1 MEECRRNMTWKR
13 PVIGGGAGS
22 CVPVI
27 AFDCGHGR
35 GGIKSATGVTVVPSD
50 LTVPV
55 EKDSVII
62 HMEEGLCG
70 RSRCRF
76 LTNVWVIFGN
86 PATEQQLLNYHL
98 LINMA
103 KHLLNYGRH
112 DITLLFHVHDN
123 LYTYLHRRI

>member
-1 MEECRRNMTWKR
+1 MTWKR
-13 PVIGGGAGS
+13 PVISGGVGS

-27 AFDCGHGR
+27 AFDCGRGR
-35 GGIKSATGVTVVPSD
+35 GGIKSAAGVTVAPSV

-55 EKDSVII
+55 QQDSVII

-76 LTNVWVIFGN
+76 LTNIWVIFG
-86 PATEQQLLNYHL
+86 ADHAMEQQLLNYHL
-98 LINMA
+98 LTNIA
-103 KHLLNYGRH
+103 KHLLNYGCH

-123 LYTYLHRRI
+123 LCTYLHRRI